1 MAPGGEMF
9 RIFERFGENGLR
21 HGRHECLP
29 YCRNITCS
37 EIYKHQFI
45 FPARQSKR
53 PGELGS
59 SGAGKTIVY
68 HWVSLAW
75 A

>member
-9 RIFERFGENGLR
+9 RLFERFGENGLR

-37 EIYKHQFI
+37 EIYKQQFVCSQI
-45 FPARQSKR
+45 KGTRCYILYLISP
-53 PGELGS
+53 
-59 SGAGKTIVY
+59 I
-68 HWVSLAW
+68 
-75 A
+75 